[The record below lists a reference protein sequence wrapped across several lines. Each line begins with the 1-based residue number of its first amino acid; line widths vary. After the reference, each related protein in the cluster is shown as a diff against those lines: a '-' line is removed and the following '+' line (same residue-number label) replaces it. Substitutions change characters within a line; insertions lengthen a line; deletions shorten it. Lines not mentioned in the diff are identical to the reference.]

1 MITDVIKIVNNLRR
15 EETPINLSKAFGNPD
30 LVREKMS
37 EILRGLTIQHME
49 KIDNNFVDDIAEELF
64 AEGFG
69 FDLVSLNIQR
79 GRDHGLPS
87 YVDYRELCLGS
98 RGKATS
104 FDDLNSNINSAGNI
118 NSAVTSKY
126 IPLKKNL
133 IAVSILASILCFRIL
148 DV

>member
-126 IPLKKNL
+126 IP
-133 IAVSILASILCFRIL
+133 
-148 DV
+148 